1 MLTREQ
7 FVEQYGEPT
16 SYLFNGTYYD
26 TGAAAKQQCGLC
38 NGNIRFC
45 FIIKR
50 SPLSPLPPSKWTIG
64 SCCFGYFDADQK
76 THQALMDARG
86 VIQHRA
92 EAVEAETKFY
102 ARRSD
107 MKTRMREW
115 QRIRHQALLQIREYR
130 KASGK
135 EWLPEH
141 LFDLSV
147 TVEKEPPT
155 YKRTGTTIRWYE
167 EQTRRLEDQ
176 INKVSV

>member
-1 MLTREQ
+1 MFNQTQ
-7 FVEQYGEPT
+7 FAERFGDST
-16 SYLFNGTYYD
+16 SYAFNGAYFD
-26 TGAAAKQQCGLC
+26 TGTDAKMKCGVC
-38 NGNIRFC
+38 GRDIRYC
-45 FIIKR
+45 YILKR
-50 SPLSPLPPSKWTIG
+50 RPERAPQAKLNIG

-76 THQALMDARG
+76 THQALVDARG

-92 EAVEAETKFY
+92 EAIDAETKFY
-102 ARRSD
+102 TRRTD
-107 MKTRMREW
+107 VKTRMRQW
-115 QRIRHQALLQIREYR
+115 QRIRHQALLQLREYR

-155 YKRTGTTIRWYE
+155 YKRVGTTIRWYE
-167 EQTRRLEDQ
+167 EQTRRLEEQ